1 MPSRHCRRS
10 SACQLR
16 VARSFG
22 ISCVLH
28 LPCQQP
34 DLSIDN
40 QPVGQ
45 QFILFGANDA
55 ALKRSVNNQH
65 VPLARFK
72 ENLTR
77 IISHPNIKAHDPKI
91 FLVTPPP
98 LDQMRMEAVDL
109 AGGYSGVSRLAKT
122 NAAYSQAVRD
132 IAAEQPGVT
141 LIDLWKAIMDT
152 AVAKTPGY
160 DSKGP
165 ALGDPEGGVRGY
177 LEHLLPDGLHMSAEA
192 YQIFYDIVRPHL
204 GSEWAGTPEED
215 KVGYL
220 WPDWRAAPW
229 LEEDVQI
236 AS

>member
-1 MPSRHCRRS
+1 M
-10 SACQLR
+10 
-16 VARSFG
+16 
-22 ISCVLH
+22 
-28 LPCQQP
+28 
-34 DLSIDN
+34 D
-40 QPVGQ
+40 
-45 QFILFGANDA
+45 
-55 ALKRSVNNQH
+55 NQH
-65 VPLARFK
+65 VPLSRFK

-77 IISHPNIKAHDPKI
+77 IISHPNIKAHGPRI

-109 AGGYSGVSRLAKT
+109 AGGYPGVSRLAKT
-122 NAAYSQAVRD
+122 SAAYSQAVRD
-132 IAAEQPGVT
+132 IAAEHPGVT
-141 LIDLWKAIMDT
+141 LVDLWKAIMGT
-152 AVAKTPGY
+152 AIAKTPGY

-192 YQIFYDIVRPHL
+192 YQIFYDIVKPHL
-204 GSEWAGTPEED
+204 GSEWAGTVEED

-220 WPDWRAAPW
+220 LPDWRTAPW